1 MRSIIRMLCIC
12 LALCLAM
19 PALGEEAQQ
28 SAAPTVRVW
37 LRRLGLT
44 DRADLTLDGVY
55 TAQLPSG
62 VEMSFPKG
70 SQVTV
75 LVRSG
80 ELYLFYEGMSLHAG
94 TALQLIRNASES
106 TESEGIRFVEG
117 GNFYPGDLT
126 LTLTDQGLLRPVCT
140 LSVEDYLLGVVPY
153 EMSNSFPLEALKAQ
167 AVCARTYA
175 LSHVRGDPYYD
186 LEDTTN
192 DQVFRGVNLTYGN
205 AIQAVRDTAGVVG
218 TYKGELASCYYSAS
232 NGGQTELVENVWS
245 GRGDWS
251 YYQMTDDPYDLE
263 NPESVVRRAT
273 LKKSG
278 EDLPEAFLT
287 LLAQQLAEQMTAKGF
302 DPTFRG
308 LRVDGISA
316 MELHTPKYDD
326 PSRMWSKLDIT
337 FTWSGRT
344 VTYSPAATATPEA
357 LPLAD
362 AGDQEISLF
371 AQGQATATP
380 APSAGASAQPTQTP
394 TPSPTPTATPAPV
407 YGEWES
413 MGETTLTLDV
423 FPQLVRALEISIS
436 GSDNEM
442 LTLTE
447 TDSAFRLEAR
457 RFGHGVG
464 MSQRGAQWMAAMYN
478 KTYAEILAFY
488 YPGME
493 LMRTGS
499 ARPAL
504 PTVQPELAATPGP
517 PATPTPRPTL
527 MPVTG
532 ELPAG
537 AYLAAVTGI
546 EDDSSLNLRA
556 EPNTA
561 SEIIMR
567 LYKHQQL
574 VVLETCED
582 PAWVKV
588 RTDVVEGY
596 VMVSFLEK
604 LDATPAPATAVPASA
619 GDAEATATPMATAGP
634 LEATA
639 TPVPAVATATP
650 VPAAAT
656 AVAQTPTPTLMPVT
670 GDLPE
675 GAYLATVVG
684 DIEPYS
690 LNLRKEPSL
699 EAEVIMKLDRY
710 QELIVLRVCEDPAWV
725 EVRTDVVV
733 GYVMAEYL
741 EKVPG

>member
-1 MRSIIRMLCIC
+1 MKRMIRLLCLC
-12 LALCLAM
+12 LALCLTL
-19 PALGEEAQQ
+19 PALGEQSQE

-80 ELYLFYEGMSLHAG
+80 ELYLFYEGMSLRAG
-94 TALQLIRNASES
+94 AGLQLIRNASES
-106 TESEGIRFVEG
+106 AESEGIRFVEG

-175 LSHVRGDPYYD
+175 LSHVRGDPNYD

-205 AIQAVRDTAGVVG
+205 AIQAVRETAGIVG
-218 TYKGELASCYYSAS
+218 AYKGELASCYYSAS

-245 GRGDWS
+245 GSGDWG
-251 YYQMTDDPYDLE
+251 YYRMTDDPYDLE

-278 EDLPEAFLT
+278 EDLPQAFLN

-302 DPTFRG
+302 DPTFEG

-316 MELHTPKYDD
+316 MELHTPKFDE
-326 PSRMWSKLDIT
+326 PSRMWSKLDMT

-344 VTYSPAATATPEA
+344 VTYPPAATATPEA
-357 LPLAD
+357 LPLAQ
-362 AGDQEISLF
+362 AQDQEISLF
-371 AQGQATATP
+371 AQGTAAATP
-380 APSAGASAQPTQTP
+380 TPGAGVTEQSTETP

-447 TDSAFRLEAR
+447 TDAAFRLEAR
-457 RFGHGVG
+457 RYGHGVG

-499 ARPAL
+499 AQPAL

-532 ELPAG
+532 ELPTG

-574 VVLETCED
+574 VVLEVCED

-604 LDATPAPATAVPASA
+604 LDATPAPATAVPAAA
-619 GDAEATATPMATAGP
+619 GETEAAGAAE
-634 LEATA
+634 
-639 TPVPAVATATP
+639 TP
-650 VPAAAT
+650 VPAASTAT
-656 AVAQTPTPTLMPVT
+656 PAPAPASDAAVAPTPTLMPVT
-670 GDLPE
+670 GELPE
-675 GAYLATVVG
+675 GTYLATVVG
-684 DIEPYS
+684 DIEPFS

-710 QELIVLRVCEDPAWV
+710 QELVVLKVCEDPAWV
-725 EVRTDVVV
+725 EVCTDVVV

>member
-1 MRSIIRMLCIC
+1 MKRMIRLLCLC
-12 LALCLAM
+12 LALCLAL
-19 PALGEEAQQ
+19 PALGEQSQE

-80 ELYLFYEGMSLHAG
+80 ELYLFYEGMSLRAG
-94 TALQLIRNASES
+94 AGLQLIRNASES
-106 TESEGIRFVEG
+106 AESEGIRFVEG

-205 AIQAVRDTAGVVG
+205 AIQAVRETAGIVG
-218 TYKGELASCYYSAS
+218 AYKGELASCYYSAS

-245 GRGDWS
+245 GSGDWS
-251 YYQMTDDPYDLE
+251 YYRMTDDPYDLE

-278 EDLPEAFLT
+278 EDLPQAFLN

-302 DPTFRG
+302 DPTFEG

-316 MELHTPKYDD
+316 MELHTPKFDE

-344 VTYSPAATATPEA
+344 VTYPPAATATPEA
-357 LPLAD
+357 LPLAQ
-362 AGDQEISLF
+362 AQDQEISLF
-371 AQGQATATP
+371 AQRTAAATP
-380 APSAGASAQPTQTP
+380 TPGAGVTEQSTETP

-447 TDSAFRLEAR
+447 TDAAFRLEAR
-457 RFGHGVG
+457 RYGHGVG

-499 ARPAL
+499 AQPAL

-532 ELPAG
+532 ELPTG

-574 VVLETCED
+574 VVLEVCED

-604 LDATPAPATAVPASA
+604 LDATPAPATAVPAAA
-619 GDAEATATPMATAGP
+619 GETEAAGAAE
-634 LEATA
+634 
-639 TPVPAVATATP
+639 TP
-650 VPAAAT
+650 VPAASTAT
-656 AVAQTPTPTLMPVT
+656 PAPSAASDATPTPTLMPVT
-670 GDLPE
+670 GELPE

-684 DIEPYS
+684 DIEPFS

-710 QELIVLRVCEDPAWV
+710 QELVVLKVCDDPAWV

>member
-1 MRSIIRMLCIC
+1 MRSIARLLCLC
-12 LALCLAM
+12 LALCLAL
-19 PALGEEAQQ
+19 PALGEQAQE

-55 TAQLPSG
+55 TAELPSG
-62 VEMSFPKG
+62 VTMSFPKG

-80 ELYLFYEGMSLHAG
+80 EMYLFYEGMSLRAG
-94 TALQLIRNASES
+94 SALQLTRNASQS

-175 LSHVRGDPYYD
+175 LSHVQGDAYYD

-205 AIQAVRDTAGVVG
+205 AIQAVRETAGVVG
-218 TYKGELASCYYSAS
+218 MYKGQLASCYYSAS

-245 GRGDWS
+245 GRGDWG

-278 EDLPEAFLT
+278 EDLPEAFVE
-287 LLAQQLAEQMTAKGF
+287 LLAQQLQQELTARGF
-302 DPTFRG
+302 EASARG

-316 MELHTPKYDD
+316 MELHTPKYEE

-344 VTYSPAATATPEA
+344 VTQAPAASATPEA
-357 LPLAD
+357 LPLATAQD
-362 AGDQEISLF
+362 EEISLF
-371 AQGQATATP
+371 AQVEANITP
-380 APSAGASAQPTQTP
+380 QPTGEAAQTAA
-394 TPSPTPTATPAPV
+394 PTATPTPAPTPV

-413 MGETTLTLDV
+413 GGEVTLTLDV

-436 GSDNEM
+436 GTDNEM

-447 TDSAFRLEAR
+447 TDAAFRLEAR
-457 RFGHGVG
+457 RYGHGVG

-499 ARPAL
+499 AQPAL

-532 ELPAG
+532 ELPEG

-561 SEIIMR
+561 SEILMR

-574 VVLETCED
+574 IVLETCED

-588 RTDVVEGY
+588 RTDVIEGY

-604 LDATPAPATAVPASA
+604 LDATPAPATTAPASA
-619 GDAEATATPMATAGP
+619 QPAAGTTAADATATPAPSPSA
-634 LEATA
+634 A
-639 TPVPAVATATP
+639 
-650 VPAAAT
+650 PAAGE
-656 AVAQTPTPTLMPVT
+656 TPTPTLMPVT
-670 GDLPE
+670 GELPE
-675 GAYLATVVG
+675 GAYLATVTG
-684 DIEPYS
+684 DIESFS
-690 LNLRKEPSL
+690 LNLRAAPSL

-710 QELIVLRVCEDPAWV
+710 QELVVLETCQDPAWV
-725 EVRTDVVV
+725 KVRTDAVE
-733 GYVMAEYL
+733 GYVMVEYL
-741 EKVPG
+741 EIVPG

>member
-1 MRSIIRMLCIC
+1 MKIIIRLLCLCLAVC
-12 LALCLAM
+12 LAL
-19 PALGEEAQQ
+19 PALGEERQE

-55 TAQLPSG
+55 TARLPSG

-80 ELYLFYEGMSLHAG
+80 ELYLFYQGMSLRAG
-94 TALQLIRNASES
+94 AGLQLVRNASES
-106 TESEGIRFVEG
+106 SESEGIRFVEG

-126 LTLTDQGLLRPVCT
+126 LTLNDQGLLRPICT

-167 AVCARTYA
+167 AICARTYA
-175 LSHVRGDPYYD
+175 LSHVRGDADYD

-218 TYKGELASCYYSAS
+218 TYKGALASCYYSAS

-278 EDLPEAFLT
+278 EDLPEAFLH
-287 LLAQQLAEQMTAKGF
+287 LLAQQLAEQMIAKGF
-302 DPTFRG
+302 DPTAQG
-308 LRVDGISA
+308 LRIDGISA
-316 MELHTPKYDD
+316 MELHTPKYDE

-337 FTWSGRT
+337 FNWSGRT
-344 VTYSPAATATPEA
+344 VSYPPAATATPEA
-357 LPLAD
+357 LPLATAQD
-362 AGDQEISLF
+362 EEISLF
-371 AQGQATATP
+371 AQEQTAAAPTANAEASGQPAETAL
-380 APSAGASAQPTQTP
+380 
-394 TPSPTPTATPAPV
+394 PSPTPTATPAPV

-413 MGETTLTLDV
+413 MGEVTLTLDV
-423 FPQLVRALEISIS
+423 FPQLVRALELSIS

-447 TDSAFRLEAR
+447 TDEAFRLEAR
-457 RFGHGVG
+457 RYGHGVG

-499 ARPAL
+499 AQPAL

-532 ELPAG
+532 ALPEG

-556 EPNTA
+556 EPNTS

-604 LDATPAPATAVPASA
+604 LDATPAPATAVPAV
-619 GDAEATATPMATAGP
+619 AETS
-634 LEATA
+634 ED
-639 TPVPAVATATP
+639 
-650 VPAAAT
+650 AAAT
-656 AVAQTPTPTLMPVT
+656 AGTPAAAEITASPTPAASAAAETPAPTLMPVT
-670 GDLPE
+670 GALPE

-684 DIEPYS
+684 DIEPFS
-690 LNLRKEPSL
+690 LNLRAEPSL
-699 EAEVIMKLDRY
+699 DAEVIMKLDRY
-710 QELIVLRVCEDPAWV
+710 QELVVLKVCEDPAWV